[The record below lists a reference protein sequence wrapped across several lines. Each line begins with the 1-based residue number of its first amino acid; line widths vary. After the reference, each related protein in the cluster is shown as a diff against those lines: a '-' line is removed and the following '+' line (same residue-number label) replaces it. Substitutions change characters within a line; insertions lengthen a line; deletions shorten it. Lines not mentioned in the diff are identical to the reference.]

1 MTLNRPV
8 SGHISGLFND
18 WGMRLIPV
26 DELTR
31 YVAEGTGPLGQSHRP
46 PGRRGRPRTVPARL
60 SLEFVRSNSWRARPG
75 AELAANRPRTQFRRH
90 QTGQGGRQSW
100 PSTVRAVLRRVLG
113 LRIGFRRE
121 GRIGLICVPEAADP
135 VLPSLAGPAPR
146 RASERAVG
154 GQCAL
159 TDGSRRP
166 GPTGCRRR

>member
-60 SLEFVRSNSWRARPG
+60 SLEFVESTPRGRACRESPEDSIQTASRPDRAADNRG
-75 AELAANRPRTQFRRH
+75 RRLSGPFYDEYSGFGSGLDARAELASSAYQRPRIRYYRR
-90 QTGQGGRQSW
+90 
-100 PSTVRAVLRRVLG
+100 
-113 LRIGFRRE
+113 
-121 GRIGLICVPEAADP
+121 
-135 VLPSLAGPAPR
+135 SLAPHRAGPASVPW
-146 RASERAVG
+146 AVS
-154 GQCAL
+154 A
-159 TDGSRRP
+159 R
-166 GPTGCRRR
+166 